1 MPNLYLLLHLNQ
13 TTNAVMEFRSQ
24 DATILDKWRTGDAQ
38 LLIRRG
44 EATITLNRDLSGFHL
59 YALNLAGKR
68 IGELPFKTANGKTEI
83 RMKTDFNGKVVAAY
97 ELIRK

>member
-1 MPNLYLLLHLNQ
+1 
-13 TTNAVMEFRSQ
+13 MEFRSQ